1 MKQLNLSR
9 YALTKNETSIF
20 KFDLKQPIEPKAL
33 IKTNILST
41 FEYIHLIQRLKNKNQ
56 SGKLKALLSSLAN
69 VYWSTCKPTKTL

>member
-20 KFDLKQPIEPKAL
+20 KFDLNQLIEPKAL

-41 FEYIHLIQRLKNKNQ
+41 FEYIHQILSKDLKKKTN
-56 SGKLKALLSSLAN
+56 LAN
-69 VYWSTCKPTKTL
+69 